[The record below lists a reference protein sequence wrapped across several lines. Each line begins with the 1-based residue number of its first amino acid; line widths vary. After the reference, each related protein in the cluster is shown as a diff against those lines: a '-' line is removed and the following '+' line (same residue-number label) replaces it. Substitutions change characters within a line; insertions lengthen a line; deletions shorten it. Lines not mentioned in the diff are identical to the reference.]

1 MLRQH
6 PAGSRV
12 RIPGALGQRPVPP
25 GPALLRAS
33 STKHCLLRG
42 GEGVAEQTV
51 PCLLHLA
58 PLLALVPSPSVF
70 SRLCPTCPWSPEP
83 PWSTLGLRGLAVPC
97 VSAHQEGQLAF
108 SAGNGSLGLPA
119 LPHQFIVI
127 SVMALPKRGPCPN
140 LLTAWPWLIRRAPHP
155 GSKEQLQGD

>member
-1 MLRQH
+1 MWLNRLFPVCCTWLLCLPWC
-6 PAGSRV
+6 PAHQCSLDSV
-12 RIPGALGQRPVPP
+12 LPALGVQ
-25 GPALLRAS
+25 S
-33 STKHCLLRG
+33 
-42 GEGVAEQTV
+42 
-51 PCLLHLA
+51 HLD
-58 PLLALVPSPSVF
+58 P
-70 SRLCPTCPWSPEP
+70 
-83 PWSTLGLRGLAVPC
+83 LGLRGLAVPC